1 MVMYMSYFNN
11 KMLELIPGIFVIPG
25 NTNIGVITDKKDS
38 ITEVYIVD
46 SGNTEVDGEYIL
58 ETLDE
63 YFKFSN
69 IEYKVKAIINTHA
82 HADHCGGNAIIQKNT
97 QCEVWASHF
106 EKGSLEN
113 PNYHTS
119 ILWGAI
125 APKEIDTIYYRP
137 EPCTFTKSFCE
148 NDEFLLSNGTKISY
162 VHLPGHSFESYGI
175 LCTSTDGKNTLF
187 AGDAIF
193 PRTEIG
199 KFNLPFTLDYSKFL
213 ASLDKI
219 GQIENLEWCIPGHGD
234 FVSKNIHE
242 TIEINKISIYEI
254 EICIMRLFKLN
265 NKMSTDLVV
274 KEVADAFDLKMNVRQ
289 YSLIHFTIKCFL
301 TTLRNNGSLKMEISD
316 NILYWKTK

>member
-1 MVMYMSYFNN
+1 MNMSYFNN

-25 NTNIGVITDKKDS
+25 NTNIGVITDQKES

-137 EPCTFTKSFCE
+137 EPCTFTKSFC
-148 NDEFLLSNGTKISY
+148 NDKSKYFIYIFSLSISSSPFFQ
-162 VHLPGHSFESYGI
+162 LSGIES
-175 LCTSTDGKNTLF
+175 S
-187 AGDAIF
+187 
-193 PRTEIG
+193 
-199 KFNLPFTLDYSKFL
+199 S
-213 ASLDKI
+213 
-219 GQIENLEWCIPGHGD
+219 
-234 FVSKNIHE
+234 
-242 TIEINKISIYEI
+242 
-254 EICIMRLFKLN
+254 
-265 NKMSTDLVV
+265 
-274 KEVADAFDLKMNVRQ
+274 
-289 YSLIHFTIKCFL
+289 
-301 TTLRNNGSLKMEISD
+301 
-316 NILYWKTK
+316 

>member
-1 MVMYMSYFNN
+1 MVMNMSYFNN
-11 KMLELIPGIFVIPG
+11 KMLELIPGIFVITG
-25 NTNIGVITDKKDS
+25 NTNIGVITDQKDS

-148 NDEFLLSNGTKISY
+148 NDEFLFVVKLADRTAAIDFMRSVAGRIARRIRTGRQFAKRTRRTGMGVSRQGFDKMPARGNPLRLWQIDFA
-162 VHLPGHSFESYGI
+162 VPL
-175 LCTSTDGKNTLF
+175 KNIDTVCVLHIVPPPYCF
-187 AGDAIF
+187 LLYKTF
-193 PRTEIG
+193 
-199 KFNLPFTLDYSKFL
+199 KPFTRSFVFFL
-213 ASLDKI
+213 LTK
-219 GQIENLEWCIPGHGD
+219 GV
-234 FVSKNIHE
+234 F
-242 TIEINKISIYEI
+242 SI
-254 EICIMRLFKLN
+254 
-265 NKMSTDLVV
+265 
-274 KEVADAFDLKMNVRQ
+274 
-289 YSLIHFTIKCFL
+289 
-301 TTLRNNGSLKMEISD
+301 
-316 NILYWKTK
+316 